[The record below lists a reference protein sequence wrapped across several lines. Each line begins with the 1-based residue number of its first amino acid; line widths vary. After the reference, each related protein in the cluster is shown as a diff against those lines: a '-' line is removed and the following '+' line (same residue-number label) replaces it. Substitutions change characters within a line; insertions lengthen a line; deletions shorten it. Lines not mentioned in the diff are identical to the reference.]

1 MERGCTVKI
10 SIIIPNFNKGDFI
23 QKAIESIIA
32 QEYNNWE
39 AIVVDDGSS
48 DNSIEIIKKFAGMD
62 ARVKLHRRERTPKGG
77 STCRNIGIENALGDY
92 LIFFDSDDLMSPMCI
107 GERVKLMEANLDLDF
122 AVFPVGTFYKEVGDS
137 SMIWKVKKGNHLKQ
151 FLSHDLPWNIM
162 SPIWKSTF
170 IKKALKG
177 FDESFPRLQDVEF
190 HTRALLQP
198 EVNYR
203 VISKTSPKCFYRI
216 DQDRTKQSHAIALE
230 TMYQG
235 IHKYIST
242 FEQILHS
249 PLHRKYLRGTLVSF
263 ITQVNYCF
271 ANKLITASEY
281 YNLLSEGESNTAKST
296 VYSKS
301 SISSLRLYSK
311 LYCFGL
317 YRIKG
322 FNYISKRITQSL

>member
-32 QEYNNWE
+32 QEYKNWE

-48 DNSIEIIKKFAGMD
+48 DNSIEIIKKFSGLD

-122 AVFPVGTFYKEVGDS
+122 AIFPVGTFYKELGDS

-216 DQDRTKQSHAIALE
+216 DQDRTNQSSVEYLSSML
-230 TMYQG
+230 TG
-235 IHKYIST
+235 IELYIEK
-242 FEQILHS
+242 FEKNTL
-249 PLHRKYLRGTLVSF
+249 PGNYKLYLRSTLFTFLTLCNYYFRTMQITAEDHSF
-263 ITQVNYCF
+263 LVNQIINVTHARKVFKDTNKSFLFKY
-271 ANKLITASEY
+271 NKLY
-281 YNLLSEGESNTAKST
+281 FK
-296 VYSKS
+296 
-301 SISSLRLYSK
+301 
-311 LYCFGL
+311 GL
-317 YRIKG
+317 WHIKG
-322 FNYISKRITQSL
+322 FNYFSKQIWKVL

>member
-1 MERGCTVKI
+1 M
-10 SIIIPNFNKGDFI
+10 
-23 QKAIESIIA
+23 
-32 QEYNNWE
+32 
-39 AIVVDDGSS
+39 
-48 DNSIEIIKKFAGMD
+48 
-62 ARVKLHRRERTPKGG
+62 
-77 STCRNIGIENALGDY
+77 GIENAIGNY
-92 LIFFDSDDLMSPMCI
+92 LVFFDSDDLMSPECLS
-107 GERVKLMEANLDLDF
+107 ERIQFMEANKELDF
-122 AVFPVGTFYKEVGDS
+122 AVFPVGTFYKELGDC
-137 SMIWKVKKGNHLKQ
+137 SMIWKVKKGNHLQQ

-162 SPIWKSTF
+162 SPIWKGTF

-198 EVNYR
+198 EVNYK
-203 VISKTSPKCFYRI
+203 VVSKTSPKCFYRI
-216 DQDRTKQSHAIALE
+216 DQDRTKQSHSIALE

-242 FEQILHS
+242 FERLLHS
-249 PLHRKYLRGTLVSF
+249 PFHRKHLRGPLFSF
-263 ITQVNYCF
+263 LNQVNYCF
-271 ANKLITASEY
+271 ANELITASEY
-281 YNLLSEGESNTAKST
+281 HNLLSEGESNTAKST

-311 LYCFGL
+311 LYCIGF